1 MPRWLAICML
11 VWSLPAASTAA
22 PDATPGQDFL
32 ARLEAGVARGELTA
46 EQALLYQFA
55 YGFAPETLPP
65 AYRPASFAPLKCGTI
80 FLQRYEREKA
90 RLGTAAVKQIEAWLT
105 PAAGG
110 VAKAVYNSPGGRF
123 TLAYDTA
130 GEDAVPAA
138 DVDPANGVPDYVER
152 VASYCDL
159 AWAREI
165 DELGFVP
172 PPLGTGRYQIFF
184 ESMQYYGYTAPLSY
198 PAGAT
203 RITLHNNYLGFPP
216 NDDPEG
222 SQWGAA
228 KATVAHEFKHASQR
242 ATSLWSEGDWVELD
256 ATWAEDIVFDD
267 VNDYYNY
274 LGAGSP
280 LSAPSLPLDDGGG
293 GSYED
298 CLWQHWLSETWGEQA
313 VVALWERRRT
323 HQSEAMID
331 SYGQLLLGLG
341 SSLTAGWPVYA
352 TWNYATGA
360 RAAAGFGYGEA
371 AGYPTALVVTALNAY
386 PATVSGAVPHLAA
399 AFVRCD
405 SVAGRSGAVTV
416 VFDGAGGIPASC
428 TAVITR
434 TDGAVVTEP
443 LALDATG
450 FAATALATPLAE
462 MAALGFAIGNAEFAG
477 GGRPWELTVA
487 LDLPEPA
494 LTATPA
500 AVVQTLASG
509 RTGQVSVSLLNS
521 GEAGSRLAWS
531 ATLMA
536 TPAAQQEP
544 LPTSA
549 PPPTAE
555 TRSVAGSTVFCSPAF
570 YVPGGGATLTLTATN
585 LSPDGERL
593 SEIVVDFPDGVTV
606 TGSTDFVG
614 GSGGP
619 LASDGA
625 VGAGAS
631 VRWYDANGG
640 WGNVYGAGE
649 MAVATVSVAF
659 DGGLSGGLSVPYAVT
674 GDQYGSAP
682 HVASGWFGLAPPP
695 SPSVTMLTPNGGEL
709 WAAGSVRAVSWLS
722 TGSTPVVDLE
732 LSRDGGHT
740 WQAVAAATPDDGAEE
755 FTVPGPA
762 TARARLRVS
771 VPDGSLADASDGDF
785 RIYEPV
791 AWATAAPAS
800 GVIPAGQS
808 AALTLE
814 FDATLLAPGAYG
826 ALLLLRHDGA
836 EGETALP
843 VTLRVEPSTS
853 DTAHPPAALRWEGNH
868 PNPFNPRTLLAF
880 TLPAAGPAVVEIF
893 DAGGRR
899 VRALWRG
906 PLPAGRSTVVWD
918 GRDDAGRDVAAG
930 AYLARL
936 RGAGAAVSHKMVL
949 TR

>member
-1 MPRWLAICML
+1 MTRRLAICVL
-11 VWSLPAASTAA
+11 LWSLPVATATA
-22 PDATPGQDFL
+22 LGATPGQDFL
-32 ARLEAGVARGELTA
+32 VRLEAAVGRGELTA

-55 YGFAPETLPP
+55 YGFAPDTLPP
-65 AYRPASFAPLKCGTI
+65 AYRPESFAPLKCGTV
-80 FLQRYEREKA
+80 FLQRYEQEKA
-90 RLGTAAVKQIEAWLT
+90 RLGAATVKQIEAWLA
-105 PAAGG
+105 PAARGA
-110 VAKAVYNSPGGRF
+110 AKAVYNSPGGHF
-123 TLAYDTA
+123 TLAFDTA

-138 DVDPANGVPDYVER
+138 DVAPANGVPDYVER

-172 PPLGTGRYQIFF
+172 PPIGTGRYQISF

-198 PAGAT
+198 PVGAT
-203 RITLHNNYLGFPP
+203 AITLHNNYLDFPP

-256 ATWAEDIVFDD
+256 ATWVEDIVFDN

-280 LSAPSLPLDDGGG
+280 LSAPSLPLDDGGA

-331 SYGQLLLGLG
+331 SYAQLLLGLG

-371 AGYPTALVVTALNAY
+371 AGYPTALVVTALTSY
-386 PATVSGAVPHLAA
+386 PATVAGAVPHLAA

-416 VFDGAGGIPASC
+416 VFDGPSSVPVSC
-428 TAVITR
+428 AAVITR
-434 TDGAVVTEP
+434 ADGAVVTEP
-443 LALDATG
+443 LALDASG
-450 FAATALATPLAE
+450 FVATILATPLEEIAT
-462 MAALGFAIGNAEFAG
+462 LGFVIGNAEFAG

-509 RTGQVSVSLLNS
+509 RTGEVSVSLLNS
-521 GEAGSRLAWS
+521 GEAGSQLAWS
-531 ATLMA
+531 ATLMTA
-536 TPAAQQEP
+536 PAGQEAP

-549 PPPTAE
+549 PPPVVEAH
-555 TRSVAGSTVFCSPAF
+555 SVAGSTVFCSPAF
-570 YVPGGGATLTLTATN
+570 YVPGGSATLTLTVTN
-585 LSPDGERL
+585 LSQDGEWL
-593 SEIVVDFPDGVTV
+593 SEIVISFPDGVTV

-619 LASDGA
+619 LSTDGA

-631 VRWYDANGG
+631 VRWYDANGS
-640 WGNVYGAGE
+640 WGNVYGGGE
-649 MAVATVSVAF
+649 TAVATVSVAF
-659 DGGLSGGLSVPYAVT
+659 GGGLSGGLSVPYAVT

-682 HVASGWFGLAPPP
+682 HVVLGWFGLAPPP
-695 SPSVTMLTPNGGEL
+695 SPSVTLLAPNGGEL
-709 WAAGSVRAVSWLS
+709 WAVGSVQSVSWQS
-722 TGSTPVVDLE
+722 TGSTPEVELE
-732 LSRDGGHT
+732 LSRDGGQT
-740 WQAVAAATPDDGAEE
+740 WQAVAAATPDDGAEAL
-755 FTVPGPA
+755 TVPGPA
-762 TARARLRVS
+762 TAQARLRVS
-771 VPDGSLADASDGDF
+771 SPDGSIADASDADF

-791 AWATAAPAS
+791 AWATAVPAA
-800 GVIPAGQS
+800 GVVPAGQS
-808 AALTLE
+808 AVLTLA

-836 EGETALP
+836 AGETALP
-843 VTLRVEPSTS
+843 VTLQVEPGTS
-853 DTAHPPAALRWEGNH
+853 DTAHPPFALRWEGNY
-868 PNPFNPRTLLAF
+868 PNPFNPRTVLAF
-880 TLPAAGPAVVEIF
+880 TLPAAGPAVVEVF

-899 VRALWRG
+899 VRTLWRG

-918 GRDDAGRDVAAG
+918 GRDDAGREAAAG

-949 TR
+949 TK